1 MKQPTSFALE
11 AKIMHHRQKKISH
24 SLLCLLLVFSLSQ
37 IGCAS
42 KYGTQTTA
50 VNHYPDCYQPI
61 KELRQNE
68 YRPQQTA
75 AGGAVGG
82 ALIGALVGYL
92 ATGKAQGAAIGAATG
107 AVAGGAAGGIYGSQQ
122 QKAEDERQLAQYNQ
136 QLDGNIIETNKAT
149 AAAKVARQCYERQ
162 FTAAASE
169 YKAGRMTKEQFNSRY
184 LEVTSGL
191 QEAATV
197 LGELNGN
204 NRQITADYNRAMQ
217 EETTKSAS
225 VQTASGKKA
234 KSSGGQNPQLTQM
247 RQTSQKMAQS
257 TQAGEEEERLLL
269 ERLAATHQQAKDLM
283 S

>member
-1 MKQPTSFALE
+1 MYY
-11 AKIMHHRQKKISH
+11 RQKALSRALVC
-24 SLLCLLLVFSLSQ
+24 LLCVFSVSQ
-37 IGCAS
+37 MGCAS
-42 KYGTQTTA
+42 KYGSQTTTVA
-50 VNHYPDCYQPI
+50 HYPDCYQPI
-61 KELRQNE
+61 NELRKSE
-68 YRPQQTA
+68 YRPQQSA

-122 QKAEDERQLAQYNQ
+122 QKAEDEKQLAQYNQ
-136 QLDGNIIETNKAT
+136 QLDGNIVETNKAT

-162 FTAAASE
+162 FTVAANE
-169 YKAGRMTKEQFNSRY
+169 YKGGRLTKEQFNSRY

-191 QEAATV
+191 QEAATI
-197 LGELNGN
+197 LGEVNSN

-217 EETTKSAS
+217 EETARTTSAQAQS
-225 VQTASGKKA
+225 APGKTAKA
-234 KSSGGQNPQLTQM
+234 RSSGQSPQLAQM
-247 RQTSQKMAQS
+247 TQTSRKMEQS
-257 TQAGEEEERLLL
+257 TKAGEEEERLLL